1 MRKLIAFILALALL
15 LSNFGFAVSAARE
28 HKWGVLTYEV
38 SSENI
43 TITEIDSS
51 VDYDLKIPER
61 ILGKTV
67 TGICLN
73 QEHHCKAKSI
83 SVPKTV
89 TNLSISDFR
98 GEFIVDSE
106 NEHYFADETGAL
118 YEYLNKEKT
127 ELRLIFFPDKPV
139 KNYSV
144 IYGTVEIGDRILAGR
159 SEELRMDSLTLPSTI
174 KKSFKMEYCNIG
186 TLIIPGSI
194 KKIENYSFS
203 SCQFG
208 KLVFSEGV
216 ESFDG
221 NVISLCSVD
230 ELVLPASLKSISD
243 DAFNGSGFGK
253 ITVAPQSK
261 HFYTDENGVLF
272 NNDKSVLLKYPT
284 HCTAKSYKVPDTVVA
299 IGVQAFGGEA
309 NLESI
314 ELSKNLKRIEL
325 AAFSGFYSLP
335 KNMVIPQGT
344 EYIGAYC
351 FEYFNVNELVLPVS
365 LKQIGEHSMDCRK
378 IYYEGTKEQWEAL
391 VAGVDYECSKKTELI
406 FNYVYPGSKIE
417 TSTEETTEITDEF
430 KSESL
435 IASSEAQT
443 NFSKSSGSVNDE
455 LQQSDK
461 TRVLVLIAIVI
472 LILIVVSVLIV
483 KKNKAKCKQLR
494 EKDKNKKIIVDVL
507 ALVIVNEYCHENK
520 RKSLGQYHF
529 NQANLDKYL
538 FR

>member
-208 KLVFSEGV
+208 KLVFSEGI

-221 NVISLCSVD
+221 NVISISSVD

-261 HFYTDENGVLF
+261 YFYTDENGVLF
-272 NNDKSVLLKYPT
+272 NKDKSALLLYPDRSL
-284 HCTAKSYKVPDTVVA
+284 AKSYKVPDTVVT
-299 IGVQAFGGEA
+299 IGVQAFGA
-309 NLESI
+309 ADNLESI
-314 ELSKNLKRIEL
+314 ELSENLKRIEL
-325 AAFSGFYSLP
+325 AAFYGFDSSE

-351 FEYFNVNELVLPVS
+351 FEYFNVNELVIPVS
-365 LKQIGEHSMDCRK
+365 LKQIGEHSLDCRK
-378 IYYEGTKEQWEAL
+378 IYYEGTKEQWETL
-391 VAGVDYECSKKTELI
+391 VAGVDYECNQKAELI
-406 FNYVYPGSKIE
+406 FNYVYPGSKSE
-417 TSTEETTEITDEF
+417 TSTEETIDVTDEH

-435 IASSEAQT
+435 VASSEIQT
-443 NFSKSSGSVNDE
+443 TFPESNNSVKEE
-455 LQQSDK
+455 LKQSDK
-461 TRVLVLIAIVI
+461 TKALVAVCIVI
-472 LILIVVSVLIV
+472 LMLVAVSVLIA
-483 KKNKAKCKQLR
+483 KKKAK
-494 EKDKNKKIIVDVL
+494 
-507 ALVIVNEYCHENK
+507 
-520 RKSLGQYHF
+520 RK
-529 NQANLDKYL
+529 
-538 FR
+538 